1 MKILSTLSILSAL
14 LSLTSLAE
22 TTISK
27 PNILLICVDDLRP
40 ELGCYGREHM
50 HTPHIDKLASQ
61 GRLFSRHYVSA
72 PTCGVSRFSL
82 LTGRHPRGQSD
93 LKNTVIADRSSSNT
107 LPPTI
112 PQVFKNNGYSTI
124 AIGKVS
130 HYPGGLYGKDW
141 NDPTKVE
148 IPDAWSE
155 NLMPNGDWKNPKNA
169 MHGVANGVPRIR
181 KQTPAIEIAKGD
193 DTIYPDG
200 LITNSATEKIAELSK
215 NEKPWF
221 LAVGLIKPHL
231 PFTAPQPY
239 WDLYDGQKLPVV
251 LHPEK
256 PERDLT
262 WSRSGEFLNYNH
274 EGKDPRKDSEYAALL
289 RRHYYASVSYA
300 DAQVGKILTSLEKSG
315 QSKNTIVVLWGDHGW
330 NLGERNIWGKHNLYE
345 EALHAPL
352 IIHIPN
358 IKEPGVA
365 ANAIAETTDIFP
377 TLCALSDIQPP
388 EGLDGDSLTPQ
399 LQNPK
404 APSDDIASSF
414 WNHAQTIRT
423 DNKRLTRVIK
433 NDETHYNLFLF
444 PESQAPNSEQLTEAT
459 RELSGHFLKP

>member
-82 LTGRHPRGQSD
+82 LTGRHPRSESD
-93 LKNTVIADRSSSNT
+93 LKNTVISDRSSSNT

-130 HYPGGLYGKDW
+130 HYPGGLYGKEW

-155 NLMPNGDWKNPKNA
+155 SLMPSGDWKNPKNA
-169 MHGVANGVPRIR
+169 MHGVANGTPRIR

-200 LITNSATEKIAELSK
+200 LITNSATAKIAELSK

-300 DAQVGKILTSLEKSG
+300 DAQVGKILTSLAKSG
-315 QSKNTIVVLWGDHGW
+315 QTKNTIVVLWGDHGW

-423 DNKRLTRVIK
+423 NNKRLTRVIK